1 MILSVFFLVW
11 KVSGIEKVELLKKDK
26 GKRFELIY
34 IKSKKKKKKKLY
46 FYIWKSSDPPSQK

>member
-1 MILSVFFLVW
+1 VW
-11 KVSGIEKVELLKKDK
+11 KVLGIEKVELLKKDK

-34 IKSKKKKKKKLY
+34 IKSTKKKKLY